1 MSQLPG
7 AANATIPNDKI
18 TQYLLNPNHPDGK
31 AKARFFGMF
40 GISQAN
46 WGDLWKALGNHPLTN
61 PVTRHT
67 VTSYGET
74 YEVSCSLTTPDGRN
88 PCIISVWIVEPNDP
102 NPRLVTAYANP
113 P

>member
-7 AANATIPNDKI
+7 AANATVLDDKI
-18 TQYLLNPNHPDGK
+18 KHYLLNPKHPDGAGK
-31 AKARFFGMF
+31 EKFFAMF
-40 GISQAN
+40 GFSPAN
-46 WGDLWKALGNHPLTN
+46 WAILKQALLDHPKSN
-61 PVTRHT
+61 PVTSQR
-67 VTSYGET
+67 SNPYGAT

-102 NPRLVTAYANP
+102 RPRFITAYANP